1 MHFFVY
7 MLYLSKNDLWINRD
21 FFYILEVSYFCLH
34 WLYQE
39 FIGNGLQHTGS
50 FSWLLMTWAF
60 QGDESGRLNYTQLP
74 LSLASLFFWTFTFT
88 HFRKLFNIHNHSLG
102 KKKKKKILPLTS
114 LIQCHYTTTFFFF
127 CTCVFMWPNEELHV
141 FGNTWRTHSLEAPVF
156 HFVSVILVNYR
167 KMVLPAERKVAVS
180 S

>member
-50 FSWLLMTWAF
+50 FSWLLMTRAF

-74 LSLASLFFWTFTFT
+74 FSLASLFFWTFTFT

-102 KKKKKKILPLTS
+102 KKKKILPLTS

-127 CTCVFMWPNEELHV
+127 VHV
-141 FGNTWRTHSLEAPVF
+141 YSCGQMKNSMFLEIPGGHILWRLLSFILSL
-156 HFVSVILVNYR
+156 
-167 KMVLPAERKVAVS
+167 S